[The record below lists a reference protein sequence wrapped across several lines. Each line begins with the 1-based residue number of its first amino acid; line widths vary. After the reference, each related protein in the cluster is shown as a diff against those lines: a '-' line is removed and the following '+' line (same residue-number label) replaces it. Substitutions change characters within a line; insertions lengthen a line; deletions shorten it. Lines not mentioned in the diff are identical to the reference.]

1 LSRTNIIKKSS
12 LLVVFTMISRV
23 LGLVREIVKAA
34 FLGTSALADAFT
46 IAFLIPNLLR
56 RLFAEGTISAAF
68 IPTFKGYLQDNS
80 KDDIKLFL
88 SSAFTF
94 AVTIFSITVIA
105 GMFAAGPL
113 VEIFGPGFDTKTADE
128 AVFLTKVMFPYL
140 AFISVAAF
148 IQGILNSLGIFGP
161 SGFTPILFNLCFIAS
176 GFVLSPFMDNPA
188 RAIAVGVTVGG
199 TVQAGFQI
207 PYLLKTGLRFS
218 FTNLKKAFYH
228 PGVRKVLKLIA
239 PTTLGLGAYQ
249 LNIIITTRIANGAG
263 EGVVSS
269 LQFSN
274 RLLELILGIFV
285 VSISTVILPELSAN
299 VKEGKWD
306 TFNKNLIFGIKIIAL
321 ISIPATVF
329 TLLFRHEI
337 VSLLFKF
344 GKFDE
349 HSVNLTAYALMFH
362 IAGLFFIAVN
372 RILYPAFFAQEDTV
386 SPTIAGVISLVVNVG
401 LALILVA
408 FMQGGGVALA
418 ATIGSISSTVTLLIF
433 LKKGGKIDLVKIF
446 KAFVYSA
453 RFFIIV
459 LASSVPLFLIKKELY
474 VFFGNMSAFSGNWNR
489 IVTEFVPFMICVLIF
504 IFIILAI
511 LIMSKDENA
520 QFVINKFLR
529 RKSNGKS

>member
-1 LSRTNIIKKSS
+1 MSRAGIIKKSS
-12 LLVVFTMISRV
+12 LLVLFTMISRI

-34 FLGTSALADAFT
+34 FLGTTALSDAFT

-80 KDDIKLFL
+80 KEDIRLFL

-94 AVTIFSITVIA
+94 AVTVFSITVIA
-105 GMFAAGPL
+105 GMIISGPL
-113 VEIFGPGFDTKTADE
+113 VNIFGPGFDTETAQE
-128 AVFLTKVMFPYL
+128 ATFLTQVMFPYL
-140 AFISVAAF
+140 AFISIAAF

-161 SGFTPILFNLCFIAS
+161 SGFTPILFNLCFITS
-176 GFVLSPFMDNPA
+176 GFLLSPFMDNPA
-188 RAIAVGVTVGG
+188 RAIAAGVTVGG
-199 TVQAGFQI
+199 AVQAGFQI
-207 PYLLKTGLRFS
+207 PYLIKTGLRFS
-218 FTNLKKAFYH
+218 FTSLKNAFAH
-228 PGVRKVLKLIA
+228 PGVRKVLRLIA
-239 PTTLGLGAYQ
+239 PTILGLGAYQ
-249 LNIIITTRIANGAG
+249 LNIILTTRIANGAG

-285 VSISTVILPELSAN
+285 VSISTVILPELSTN

-337 VSLLFKF
+337 VALLFKF
-344 GKFDE
+344 GKFNE
-349 HSVNLTAYALMFH
+349 ESVALTAYALMFH

-372 RILYPAFFAQEDTV
+372 RILFPAFFAQEDTV

-401 LALILVA
+401 LALILVT
-408 FMQGGGVALA
+408 FMKGGGVALA
-418 ATIGSISSTVTLLIF
+418 ATIGSLSSTVTLLVF

-446 KAFVYSA
+446 KSFIYSA

-459 LASSVPLFLIKKELY
+459 LVSSVPLYLVKKELY
-474 VFFGNMSAFSGNWNR
+474 AFFSKLNVLSGNWNR
-489 IVTEFVPFMICVLIF
+489 IVTELVPFTICVLIF
-504 IFIILAI
+504 GFILLTI
-511 LIMSKDENA
+511 LIMTKDENT
-520 QFVINKFLR
+520 KFIIERFIR
-529 RKSNGKS
+529 RKKNGKS